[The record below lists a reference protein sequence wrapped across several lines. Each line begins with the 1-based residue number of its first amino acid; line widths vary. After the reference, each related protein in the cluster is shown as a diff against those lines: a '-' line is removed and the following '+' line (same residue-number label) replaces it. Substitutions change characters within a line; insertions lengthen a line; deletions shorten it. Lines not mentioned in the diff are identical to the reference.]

1 MKKCLYLIFFIKF
14 SLICHAQTVESMGN
28 SKIKLIN
35 EKSKNF
41 NFLRDS
47 LINVCITKAKLNAL
61 EKVYG
66 KEIKSS
72 STRYSGEFI
81 TNNSSNFTKS
91 TTVDVFE
98 SVNGVWVKDISPPE
112 ITYTKKGKEK
122 WITVKVHGYVAKK
135 PNKTEARELL
145 LKQLSAKPL
154 MEDVQLHS
162 IEYYPND
169 FIVSIVVLDKR
180 IHTNEAN
187 ISTEARMIAESNLQE
202 SVIMGNYRKAYGW
215 VPNLEFL
222 SMLQGATEHHQL
234 YIFIKEVE
242 AE

>member
-1 MKKCLYLIFFIKF
+1 MISIRIL
-14 SLICHAQTVESMGN
+14 
-28 SKIKLIN
+28 LIN
-35 EKSKNF
+35 SFVFNVFVSSAQMLNRFETSGVKSILETKDFLGLDWLIEEAKKDAISKVIETSYSTTSITKESNLTVTEKSAKGSRFRTSESKSNTEGIWV
-41 NFLRDS
+41 RD
-47 LINVCITKAKLNAL
+47 IT
-61 EKVYG
+61 
-66 KEIKSS
+66 
-72 STRYSGEFI
+72 
-81 TNNSSNFTKS
+81 
-91 TTVDVFE
+91 
-98 SVNGVWVKDISPPE
+98 PPE

-154 MEDVQLHS
+154 MEDVQVHS

-169 FIVSIVVLDKR
+169 FVVSIVVLDKR

-202 SVIMGNYRKAYGW
+202 SVIVGNYRKAYGW

-222 SMLQGATEHHQL
+222 TMLQGATEHHQL
-234 YIFIKEVE
+234 FIFIKEVE